1 MGKELTRITP
11 FRMIGNIYFV
21 GTKEASCHLI
31 DTGDGLILID
41 TGYEECAE
49 IVVESMNTLGFN
61 ISDVKYI
68 LHSHG
73 HYDHTDATAAILSL
87 VPDAKTFLS
96 FKDLKYIRGFTPDFD
111 IKDGDVIKLGNTEIK
126 CLFTP
131 GHTEGSVSFFLD
143 VTEDG
148 EIYRAAMFGGS
159 GVNQLR
165 RDYMNRRDVPYL
177 CRGLFFDSIERLLGE
192 RVDVMIGNHTW
203 QNKTLQKY
211 EKMATAEKNP
221 FIKPNEWGV
230 YLRSLRASL
239 ERVMRGESR
248 EKFITYAHRGASEYY
263 PENTMT
269 SFERGLEIGANGI
282 ETDVQ
287 VTKDGVLVL
296 FHDKTLERVT
306 GAIGSVCDY
315 TYAQLC
321 ELSVK
326 HGDMSDKIPTLEEF
340 LARFADMELT
350 FAIEIKSDGIEH
362 RVADMLLRD
371 NIYKKCIVTSFD
383 INHIKNVKAYAPNV
397 RVGYLTSDTSDA
409 VISELVSFGADEIC
423 PRGRELTAETVDKCH
438 RVGFS
443 VRAWGIANEE
453 IMKQVYDA
461 GADGMTVNFPD
472 KLIDYIA
479 SVTPAAE
486 EQV

>member
-1 MGKELTRITP
+1 MGRVLTKMTP
-11 FRMIGNIYFV
+11 FRMIGNIYFI

-41 TGYEECAE
+41 TGYEESAQT
-49 IVVESMNTLGFN
+49 ILESMNTLGFN
-61 ISDVKYI
+61 IADVKYI

-73 HYDHTDATAAILSL
+73 HGDHTAATAALL
-87 VPDAKTFLS
+87 KLAPDAKTFLS
-96 FKDLKYIRGFTPDFD
+96 FKDIKYISGFTPDFD
-111 IKDGDVIKLGNTEIK
+111 IKEGDVIKLGNTEIK

-148 EIYRAAMFGGS
+148 ELYRAAMFGGA

-165 RDYMNRRDVPYL
+165 RAYMNRRDVPYL
-177 CRGLFFDSIERLLGE
+177 CRGLFFDSVERLLGE

-230 YLRSLRASL
+230 YLRSLTASL
-239 ERVMRGESR
+239 ERVMRSESR
-248 EKFITYAHRGASEYY
+248 EKFITYAHRGASEYC
-263 PENTMT
+263 PENTMS
-269 SFERGLEIGANGI
+269 SFERGVEMGANGI

-287 VTKDGVLVL
+287 MTKDGVLFL

-306 GAIGSVCDY
+306 GECGSVCDY
-315 TYAQLC
+315 TYS
-321 ELSVK
+321 ELSEFSVK

-340 LARFADMELT
+340 LTRFAEMELT
-350 FAIEIKSDGIEH
+350 LAIEIKSDGIESA
-362 RVADMLLRD
+362 VADMLLRD
-371 NIYKKCIVTSFD
+371 NVYKKCIVTSFD
-383 INHIKNVKAYAPNV
+383 INHLKNVKAYAPKI
-397 RVGYLTSDTSDA
+397 RVGYLTSDTGDA
-409 VISELVSFGADEIC
+409 VIDELVSIGADEIC
-423 PRGRELTAETVDKCH
+423 PRGRDLTAETVDKCH

-443 VRAWGIANEE
+443 VRAWGIADED
-453 IMKQVYDA
+453 IMKRVYDA

-479 SVTPAAE
+479 SVTPPAE
-486 EQV
+486 E